1 MLRTGGLRQS
11 HRKLGGQCGECS
23 AEAGESA
30 PAPAVR
36 HRENDAVEAAT
47 PLKCVEH
54 LTPQISDVVRTIAED
69 AAAPGAQEQRRA
81 ASRMRRAECSVHA
94 RSELGAVCSAV
105 QRHRRMERSV
115 AVWRSSGDDRHR
127 DGSR

>member
-47 PLKCVEH
+47 PLKRVKH
-54 LTPQISDVVRTIAED
+54 FTPQISDVIRTIAED
-69 AAAPGAQEQRRA
+69 ATTSSAQDDGRA
-81 ASRMRRAECSVHA
+81 ARC
-94 RSELGAVCSAV
+94 VCSIL
-105 QRHRRMERSV
+105 
-115 AVWRSSGDDRHR
+115 
-127 DGSR
+127 